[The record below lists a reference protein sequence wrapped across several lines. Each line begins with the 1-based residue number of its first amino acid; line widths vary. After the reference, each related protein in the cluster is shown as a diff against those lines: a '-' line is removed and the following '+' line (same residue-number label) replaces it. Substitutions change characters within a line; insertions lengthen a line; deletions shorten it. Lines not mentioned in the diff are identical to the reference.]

1 MVRGQLD
8 WKSSPFET
16 FAVPHREVENSQASS
31 FRERLTSDTTDYG
44 PLTTDPMRRIL
55 AIMGLLLLL
64 TTVGTVGL
72 RIIEGAD
79 WLDCLFMTVITLTTV
94 GYGEVVPLS
103 PAGKLFIVGFLV
115 VGLSVFTYSAF
126 QLGQWIVSAQMRSI
140 LERRRMEKR
149 INTLLDHYIVCG
161 TGRMGETIARYLH
174 ERKKPFVVIDSREER
189 LKEVC
194 EARGWL
200 FLHGDATDDEVLLK
214 AGIKRAKA
222 LASTLATDAD
232 NVYVV
237 LTARLLAKDL
247 QIIARASDEKAVQK
261 LERAGATRVISPFS
275 TGAVKMARFM
285 ISPNIEDFL
294 EIADT
299 HGSDWEL
306 ADVQVHAQSPYIGR
320 QLLETDL
327 REQGVMVIGIRRAN
341 GERLMPPPGSAVI
354 QPDDS
359 LFVFGSPAAV
369 NRMIEQVEVRE

>member
-1 MVRGQLD
+1 
-8 WKSSPFET
+8 
-16 FAVPHREVENSQASS
+16 
-31 FRERLTSDTTDYG
+31 
-44 PLTTDPMRRIL
+44 MRRIL
-55 AIMGLLLLL
+55 AILGLLLLL
-64 TTVGTVGL
+64 TAIGTVGL

-79 WLDCLFMTVITLTTV
+79 WIDCLFMTVITLTTV
-94 GYGEVVPLS
+94 GYSETVPLH
-103 PAGKLFIVGFLV
+103 PAGKIFIIVFLV

-140 LERRRMEKR
+140 LERRRMEKA
-149 INTLLDHYIVCG
+149 INNLHDHYIVCG

-174 ERKKPFVVIDSREER
+174 ERKKPFVVIDSREDR

-200 FLHGDATDDEVLLK
+200 YLHGDATDDNVLK
-214 AGIKRAKA
+214 TAGIDRAKA

-237 LTARLLAKDL
+237 LTARLLAKKL
-247 QIIARASDEKAVQK
+247 QIIARASDDKAVQK

-275 TGAVKMARFM
+275 TGGVKMARFM
-285 ISPNIEDFL
+285 ISPNVEDFL
-294 EIADT
+294 EVADA

-306 ADVQVHAQSPYIGR
+306 ADVQINTQSPYIGKK
-320 QLLETDL
+320 LMETDL
-327 REQGVMVIGIRRAN
+327 REQGLMVIGIRRAN

-354 QPDDS
+354 QADDS

-369 NRMIEQVEVRE
+369 NRMIEHVEVRS

>member
-1 MVRGQLD
+1 
-8 WKSSPFET
+8 
-16 FAVPHREVENSQASS
+16 
-31 FRERLTSDTTDYG
+31 
-44 PLTTDPMRRIL
+44 MRRIL
-55 AIMGLLLLL
+55 AILGLLLLL
-64 TTVGTVGL
+64 TAIGTVGL
-72 RIIEGAD
+72 RMIEGAD

-94 GYGEVVPLS
+94 GYNETVELS
-103 PAGKLFIVGFLV
+103 PAGKLFIICFLV

-126 QLGQWIVSAQMRSI
+126 QLGQWIVSVEMRSI
-140 LERRRMEKR
+140 LERRRMQKA
-149 INTLLDHYIVCG
+149 INNLRDHYIVCG

-174 ERKKPFVVIDSREER
+174 ARKKPFVVVDAREER

-194 EARGWL
+194 DDRGWL
-200 FLHGDATDDEVLLK
+200 YLHGDATDDNVLLE
-214 AGIKRAKA
+214 AGVKRARA

-247 QIIARASDEKAVQK
+247 QIIARASDDKAVQK

-285 ISPNIEDFL
+285 ISPNVEDFL
-294 EIADT
+294 EVADAQ
-299 HGSDWEL
+299 GSDWEL
-306 ADVQVHAQSPYIGR
+306 ADVQVNDGSPYVGKK
-320 QLLETDL
+320 LMETDL
-327 REQGVMVIGIRRAN
+327 REQGLMVIGIRRAN

-369 NRMIEQVEVRE
+369 NRMIEHVEARG